1 MKAAI
6 VVCSFFLLLGVCQ
19 AKAFD
24 VPYSRV
30 VHPGEKIEKDNPYF
44 RYVKEGDYIPDTEY
58 VSAASSGS
66 PVRYR
71 QPIKGGGQ
79 EGQYVPGDEG
89 KYRPEASQR
98 NTVSSPRPYVHSN
111 AGTYRPEASRTLS
124 VSSPKPYV
132 SSAGTYR
139 PEVSPSSSIVT
150 SPRPFVTSDSGAYK
164 PESVSSTVR
173 PASNPKRYA
182 PNNQAFFTSNQIKYR
197 PAASSITGNAVQYL
211 AQGQYFPD
219 DTGRYI
225 HDDSG
230 RYIPDYSGLWQD
242 DGTGRYTHMDVPY
255 KPEATVIRKQYLI
268 PYGLFPGAKY
278 GTFDD
283 SRWRI
288 LRLIND
294 QNKEGYHYDFE
305 TENEIFGA
313 QDAVIQNKGTED
325 ETINAQGYYKYTGPN
340 NIIYEVEYTADENGF
355 IPTAAHLHPAL
366 KRALEYQLKSKENNK
381 K

>member
-1 MKAAI
+1 MI
-6 VVCSFFLLLGVCQ
+6 VCSFFLLLGVCQ
-19 AKAFD
+19 AKAFN

-30 VHPGEKIEKDNPYF
+30 VLPGEKIEKDNPYF

-66 PVRYR
+66 AVRYG
-71 QPIKGGGQ
+71 QPIKGSGQ
-79 EGQYVPGDEG
+79 EGQYVPSDEG
-89 KYRPEASQR
+89 KYRPEASPK
-98 NTVSSPRPYVHSN
+98 TVSSPRPYVHSN
-111 AGTYRPEASRTLS
+111 AGAYRAESSQPAI
-124 VSSPKPYV
+124 VSSPKPFV
-132 SSAGTYR
+132 QSNAGTFR
-139 PEVSPSSSIVT
+139 PEVSPSPATVSS
-150 SPRPFVTSDSGAYK
+150 PKPFVQSDAGAYR
-164 PESVSSTVR
+164 PELASSTVR
-173 PASNPKRYA
+173 PVSNPKRYA
-182 PNNQAFFTSNQIKYR
+182 PNNQAFFNSNQIRYR
-197 PAASSITGNAVQYL
+197 PAASSITGNAVQFL
-211 AQGQYFPD
+211 PDGQYFPD
-219 DTGRYI
+219 NSGRYI

-230 RYIPDYSGLWQD
+230 RYIPDYSGLWHD

-268 PYGLFPGAKY
+268 PYGLFPGARY

-313 QDAVIQNKGTED
+313 QDAVIQNKGTDD

-355 IPTAAHLHPAL
+355 IPMAAHLHPAL